1 VSSPLRHDA
10 ILPPAGSSLTGLLQG
25 WRNGSGTAFEAVL
38 DEAYGRLK
46 RIAQRRLSGFGGTP
60 TLSATELLHEAL
72 IDVIPASPVDWKN
85 RAQFYA
91 TMSLVMRSVLVD
103 HARSRSASKRGGGR
117 VRVTLG
123 DATLAVPETAIDVL
137 AIDEALV
144 KLEQLDA
151 RGAAILHLT
160 YFAGFERQEIADLL
174 QTSVATV
181 DRSLRFSRAWLRM
194 TLDDEAG
201 R

>member
-1 VSSPLRHDA
+1 VSSPLRHE
-10 ILPPAGSSLTGLLQG
+10 LSPPPSRESSLTGLLQR
-25 WRNGSGTAFEAVL
+25 WRNGSGTAFEAVI

-46 RIAQRRLSGFGGTP
+46 RIAQRRVNGFGGTP

-72 IDVIPASPVDWKN
+72 IDVIPARVDWQN

-117 VRVTLG
+117 VRVTLC
-123 DATLAVPETAIDVL
+123 DATLAVPETVTDLL

-151 RGAAILHLT
+151 RGATVLHLT
-160 YFAGFERQEIADLL
+160 YFAGLDRKQIADLL
-174 QTSVATV
+174 QTSVATI
-181 DRSLRFSRAWLRM
+181 DRSLRFSRAWLR
-194 TLDDEAG
+194 TVLEDGA
-201 R
+201 